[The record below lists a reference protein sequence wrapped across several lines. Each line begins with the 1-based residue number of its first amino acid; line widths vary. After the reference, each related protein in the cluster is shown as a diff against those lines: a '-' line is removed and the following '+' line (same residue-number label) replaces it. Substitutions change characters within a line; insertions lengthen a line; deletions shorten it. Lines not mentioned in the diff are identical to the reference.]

1 MRLPIVNFRYIFLS
15 AGKKKKLVLGILR
28 FLGLTSEGLYSL

>member
-15 AGKKKKLVLGILR
+15 AEKKKLVLGLLR